1 MESLFIA
8 IKLGITPKL
17 IKLVRNTQVLL
28 RKERVKW
35 LSDTELHIKLAVVN
49 NLGEKNIKI
58 IAKRLEESLGEMTA
72 FETSIRGFGNIGSH
86 TFWAGVEQSPEFII
100 LRDKI
105 NMALGEFKEPDQADF
120 VPHVLLAKI
129 NNINDKRTFF
139 KIIDA
144 NRFVEM
150 DEIYINNISIM
161 STELK
166 SYGPVLSVVENL
178 ALKEVVV
185 EELV

>member
-28 RKERVKW
+28 RKERIKW
-35 LSDTELHIKLAVVN
+35 VSDIELHVKLAVVN
-49 NLGEKNIKI
+49 NLGERNIKI
-58 IAKRLEESLGEMTA
+58 VAKRLQDALSEMTA
-72 FETSIRGFGNIGSH
+72 FDTSIRGFGNIGSH
-86 TFWAGVEQSPEFII
+86 TFWAGVEQSVEFII

-105 NMALGEFKEPDQADF
+105 NMALGEFKEPDQVDF
-120 VPHVLLAKI
+120 VPHVLLAKV
-129 NNINDKRTFF
+129 NNLNDKRTFF

-144 NRFVEM
+144 NRFVEL
-150 DEIYINNISIM
+150 DEIHIKSISLM
-161 STELK
+161 SSELM
-166 SYGPVLSVVENL
+166 SYGPVLSVVENI
-178 ALKEVVV
+178 ALKEAVV